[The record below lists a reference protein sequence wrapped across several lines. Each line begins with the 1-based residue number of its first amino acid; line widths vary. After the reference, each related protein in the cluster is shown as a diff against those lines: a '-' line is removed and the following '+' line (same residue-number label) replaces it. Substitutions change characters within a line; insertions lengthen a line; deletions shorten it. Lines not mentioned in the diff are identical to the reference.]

1 MDEDDVDDGCGLVG
15 DVELFLLGGRCFVDE
30 VPELARG
37 RLSRLLSCVVVVVS
51 SSKMGGR
58 DGGDG
63 IGSGVG
69 GVGAKLSAC

>member
-1 MDEDDVDDGCGLVG
+1 M
-15 DVELFLLGGRCFVDE
+15 DE

-69 GVGAKLSAC
+69 GVGDRLSAC